1 MPGPDRNAPPADKE
15 LDNDMYMDMPMGE
28 EEDDANR
35 ALGRVISRGLH
46 FSVPFSFKLSKDK
59 SSALLPLEFN
69 ALTTITSI
77 SLSADNSSSKK
88 HIIELCHGAKHSE
101 FKTVIARLLPGVIET
116 VVPGLSLSA
125 HTERAKLNL
134 LYGEGP
140 VDVTGTIEMDLSKDR
155 EVREYMAEND
165 MMSMS
170 DDEHGDL
177 GAHKYDSGDN
187 DDRAAVRAQIKR
199 KLIENACEEPKRK
212 VEPTVTFS
220 DVTKASST
228 PKEEK
233 PASKSKSSA
242 ERTFREVRGV
252 KICDVKEGSGP
263 ALTQGKKAS
272 VTYVLR
278 LGNETGKII
287 DQTTDNRKFKFRLG
301 EGSVISG
308 WEIGASG
315 MKVGGKRILII
326 PPHLA
331 YGKKGSPPEIPPNS
345 TLYFELQLH
354 NIN

>member
-1 MPGPDRNAPPADKE
+1 MPGPDRHASPTDKE
-15 LDNDMYMDMPMGE
+15 LDNDAFMDMFMDE

-46 FSVPFSFKLSKDK
+46 FSVPFSFKLSKDN
-59 SSALLPLEFN
+59 SSASLPLEFN

-77 SLSADNSSSKK
+77 SLSSDNTSSKK

-116 VVPGLSLSA
+116 TMPNLSLSA

-134 LYGEGP
+134 LYGDGP
-140 VDVTGTIEMDLSKDR
+140 VDITGTIEMDLSKDR
-155 EVREYMAEND
+155 EVREYMTEND
-165 MMSMS
+165 MMDAM
-170 DDEHGDL
+170 DDDHEGCCTNKHDVDDN
-177 GAHKYDSGDN
+177 YDRDATHS
-187 DDRAAVRAQIKR
+187 QIKR
-199 KLIENACEEPKRK
+199 KLMENAQQEPKRK
-212 VEPTVTFS
+212 AELAVTFDNTEKS
-220 DVTKASST
+220 GGAA
-228 PKEEK
+228 KEEK
-233 PASKSKSSA
+233 PVSKPKSST

>member
-1 MPGPDRNAPPADKE
+1 MPGPDRHAPPADKE
-15 LDNDMYMDMPMGE
+15 LDNDMFMDMFMGE

-35 ALGRVISRGLH
+35 AISRVITRGLH
-46 FSVPFSFKLSKDK
+46 FSVPFSFKLSKDN
-59 SSALLPLEFN
+59 SSAFLPLEFN

-77 SLSADNSSSKK
+77 SLSADNTSSKK

-116 VVPGLSLSA
+116 ATPNLSLSA

-140 VDVTGTIEMDLSKDR
+140 VDITGTIEMDLSKDR

-165 MMSMS
+165 MM
-170 DDEHGDL
+170 DALGD
-177 GAHKYDSGDN
+177 GHAGCCAHN
-187 DDRAAVRAQIKR
+187 DDGDDDDRDAIRSQIKQ
-199 KLIENACEEPKRK
+199 KLMENAQHEPKRK
-212 VEPTVTFS
+212 SELAVTFS
-220 DVTKASST
+220 EAGKSSGVA
-228 PKEEK
+228 KEEK
-233 PASKSKSSA
+233 SVTKPKGSA

-278 LGNETGKII
+278 LGSETGKII

>member
-1 MPGPDRNAPPADKE
+1 MPGHNRNAPPADKE
-15 LDNDMYMDMPMGE
+15 LDDDMHMDMFMGE
-28 EEDDANR
+28 DEDGADR

-46 FSVPFSFKLSKDK
+46 FSVPFSFKLSKDN
-59 SSALLPLEFN
+59 SSAFLPLEFN

-101 FKTVIARLLPGVIET
+101 FKTVIARLLPGVTET
-116 VVPGLSLSA
+116 ILPGLSLSA

-134 LYGEGP
+134 LYGEGS
-140 VDVTGTIEMDLSKDR
+140 VDITGTIEMDLSKDR
-155 EVREYMAEND
+155 EIREYMAEND
-165 MMSMS
+165 MLSTL
-170 DDEHGDL
+170 DDHRECN
-177 GAHKYDSGDN
+177 AHKCDDGD
-187 DDRAAVRAQIKR
+187 DDKAAVRAQIKQ
-199 KLIENACEEPKRK
+199 KLVENACREPKRK
-212 VEPTVTFS
+212 AELAVTFGDAAKS
-220 DVTKASST
+220 NEVTKEDKPV
-228 PKEEK
+228 PKQK
-233 PASKSKSSA
+233 GSV

-326 PPHLA
+326 PPHLG

-354 NIN
+354 SLN